1 MVGSMYEQI
10 YYSPDWCLKQNG
22 RAREHG
28 YSLCFG
34 TFATSLEF
42 LPILLM
48 QIKMVVH
55 ECNLGHH
62 LTDRQGAPVAHQG
75 AVGARQGATVGR
87 QVATDALQGAA
98 ADCQGAV
105 GAHQAAADHQGA
117 ANARQGAATNCQGVV
132 DLTMLKPKKALIT
145 RGVDCG
151 GHYIKV
157 PLNLQH
163 RSRKR
168 LSLREVLIVEAID
181 LDIMDLHASP
191 TKSTPIVVVYDS
203 EFIWG

>member
-22 RAREHG
+22 HAREHG

-34 TFATSLEF
+34 TFGTSLEF

-55 ECNLGHH
+55 ECNLRHH
-62 LTDRQGAPVAHQG
+62 LTDRQG
-75 AVGARQGATVGR
+75 AVGARQGATVVR

-98 ADCQGAV
+98 ADRQGAV

-117 ANARQGAATNCQGVV
+117 ANARQGAATDCQGVV
-132 DLTMLKPKKALIT
+132 DLTMPKSKKALIT

-157 PLNLQH
+157 PLILQH